1 MNREIVSIG
10 LSAVKNDE
18 LKSRVSVVEL
28 SISPCKDVSEATRLL
43 ERRSCCLIVLD
54 ASLMDISSAETAIR
68 VLREITF
75 APILVLS
82 PRPAAAFSLEVGAD
96 VCMPP
101 ETGMDI
107 LKSQAMALIRR
118 NEIYNHYDPDKA
130 DSIVFH
136 RGDLVIDLRRYSVT
150 QGGVPIHLQRR
161 EFRLLALF
169 ARNPG
174 IVLTTERISEAVW
187 MDEDTDSHNVTVA
200 IAELRH
206 KLNDDKSNPTYIETV
221 HGIGYR
227 FLPSK

>member
-10 LSAVKNDE
+10 LSDDKNAA
-18 LKSRVSVVEL
+18 LRSRVAVVQLSV
-28 SISPCKDVSEATRLL
+28 ISCQDVNEAAILL
-43 ERRSCCLIVLD
+43 ERKSCCLFILD
-54 ASLMDISSAETAIR
+54 ASSIETASAEDAIR
-68 VLREITF
+68 LLREITF

-82 PRPAAAFSLEVGAD
+82 PRPAAASSLEVGAD

-101 ETGMDI
+101 ATGMDI

-150 QGGVPIHLQRR
+150 QGGAAIHLQRR

-187 MDEDTDSHNVTVA
+187 MDEDADSHNVTVA
-200 IAELRH
+200 VAELRR

>member
-10 LSAVKNDE
+10 LSDVKNDE

-43 ERRSCCLIVLD
+43 ERRSCCLIILD
-54 ASLMDISSAETAIR
+54 ASLMDATSAEAIIR

-82 PRPAAAFSLEVGAD
+82 PRPAAASSLEVGA
-96 VCMPP
+96 
-101 ETGMDI
+101 
-107 LKSQAMALIRR
+107 
-118 NEIYNHYDPDKA
+118 DPDKA

-150 QGGVPIHLQRR
+150 QGGVAVHLQRR

-200 IAELRH
+200 VAELRR
-206 KLNDDKSNPTYIETV
+206 KLNDDKSNPTYIETL

>member
-1 MNREIVSIG
+1 MNREIICVG
-10 LSAVKNDE
+10 LSDVKNAE
-18 LKSRVSVVEL
+18 LTSRVSVVGL
-28 SISPCKDVSEATRLL
+28 SISPCKDISEATRLL
-43 ERRSCCLIVLD
+43 ERKCCCLIILNASSMD
-54 ASLMDISSAETAIR
+54 AGSAETAIR

-82 PRPAAAFSLEVGAD
+82 PRPAAASSLEVGAD

-101 ETGMDI
+101 ETGMDL

-118 NEIYNHYDPDKA
+118 NEIYNHYDPDHP

-136 RGDLVIDLRRYSVT
+136 RGDLIIDLRRYSVT
-150 QGGVPIHLQRR
+150 QGGVSIHLQRR

-200 IAELRH
+200 VAELRR
-206 KLNDDKSNPTYIETV
+206 KLNDDKSNPSYIETV